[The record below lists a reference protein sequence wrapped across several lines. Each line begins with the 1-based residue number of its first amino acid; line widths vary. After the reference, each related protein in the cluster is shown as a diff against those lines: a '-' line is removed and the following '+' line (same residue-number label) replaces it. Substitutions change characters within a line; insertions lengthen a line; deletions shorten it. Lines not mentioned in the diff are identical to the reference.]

1 LIKKQIG
8 LLAIIAVLV
17 SFMAFT
23 GVASAQT
30 SNAQVVFFT
39 SPFCS
44 ACQAAEPI
52 VQSSAAKYGV
62 TVTVVDVTA
71 SPGKGI
77 GTANGVT
84 ETPTIVVSGA
94 QNARFEGSV
103 TQAQMDSALQAAIG
117 TATPAAKA
125 TVAAATV
132 AAATTPKATV
142 AAATTPKATVAAATT
157 PKATVAAATTPKA
170 TVAATDTST
179 YIGVVVA
186 SKATDTKYFHIPD
199 KCIGARSIK
208 AANEVRFPNPT
219 AAIAAGYKLCPECF
233 PNGIKT
239 TTPITPKPTAQPT
252 ITVATTTPTTTT
264 STQTVPEFS
273 LLGLGAPA
281 LIVGAIYL
289 FLRRQ

>member
-1 LIKKQIG
+1 

-157 PKATVAAATTPKA
+157 PKATVAA
-170 TVAATDTST
+170 TDTST
-179 YIGVVVA
+179 YTGVVVA

-219 AAIAAGYKLCPECF
+219 AAIAAGYKPCPECF

>member
-1 LIKKQIG
+1 M
-8 LLAIIAVLV
+8 VLV
-17 SFMAFT
+17 SFMALT

-30 SNAQVVFFT
+30 NNAQVTFFT

-62 TVTVVDVTA
+62 PVNVVDVTA
-71 SPGKGI
+71 NPGKGI

-94 QNARFEGSV
+94 QTTRFEGSV

-117 TATPAAKA
+117 TTPAAKA
-125 TVAAATV
+125 TVAAT
-132 AAATTPKATV
+132 TTPKATAEPTV
-142 AAATTPKATVAAATT
+142 THKVTPT
-157 PKATVAAATTPKA
+157 
-170 TVAATDTST
+170 
-179 YIGVVVA
+179 
-186 SKATDTKYFHIPD
+186 
-199 KCIGARSIK
+199 
-208 AANEVRFPNPT
+208 PT
-219 AAIAAGYKLCPECF
+219 A
-233 PNGIKT
+233 
-239 TTPITPKPTAQPT
+239 KPTAQPT
-252 ITVATTTPTTTT
+252 AKPTATAQPTIQVATTTPTTTT

-281 LIVGAIYL
+281 LLVGAIYL